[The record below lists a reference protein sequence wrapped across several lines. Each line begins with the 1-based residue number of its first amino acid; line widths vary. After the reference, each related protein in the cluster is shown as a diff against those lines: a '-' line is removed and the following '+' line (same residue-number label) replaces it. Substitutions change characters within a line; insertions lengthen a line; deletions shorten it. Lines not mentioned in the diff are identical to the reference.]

1 MLAVVGRSRPCFI
14 TASCHFIRL
23 ISTSADKSLLSKLRR
38 TTGFTFAACK
48 EALIRHN
55 NDFDK
60 AVAWLNEEA
69 VRRGWDKAGK
79 VSNRALSH
87 GLLGVLQHRSSAVI
101 VEVNCETDFVAR
113 NEQFQTFVANL
124 TETVMNRI
132 QERLF
137 TDHQPAASNLA
148 QYAPSEHDVAYV
160 SDLPKVTW
168 TATELNALVL
178 PNASTVSDQTA
189 VVIGSVGENMAVRRG
204 LGWHVP
210 NGSENASRLA
220 AYTHVSTT
228 GIRSGIRD
236 VKFGKYASLIR
247 YRPMGD
253 QSSTPAWRERAARL
267 GKQLCQHIVGMNP
280 RPGLEITEPNANPE
294 EEQCLLLQPFF
305 LDENVRVGEHLMR
318 NDMILEDFI
327 RVECG
332 QDDST
337 VTCGTK
343 SPNADI
349 TSEN

>member
-1 MLAVVGRSRPCFI
+1 MSMLAVVGRSRPSFI
-14 TASCHFIRL
+14 ATSRHLIRL
-23 ISTSADKSLLSKLRR
+23 VSTSVDKSLLSKLRR

-48 EALIRHN
+48 EALLRHN

-60 AVAWLNEEA
+60 AISWLNEEA
-69 VRRGWDKAGK
+69 VHRGWDKASK

-87 GLLGVLQHRSSAVI
+87 GLLGVLQHRASAVI

-113 NEQFQTFVANL
+113 NEQFQTFVASL
-124 TETVMNRI
+124 TETVMN
-132 QERLF
+132 EF
-137 TDHQPAASNLA
+137 K
-148 QYAPSEHDVAYV
+148 

-168 TATELNALVL
+168 TAAELNALVL

-220 AYTHVSTT
+220 T
-228 GIRSGIRD
+228 
-236 VKFGKYASLIR
+236 FGKYASLIR

-343 SPNADI
+343 SPNANI

>member
-1 MLAVVGRSRPCFI
+1 
-14 TASCHFIRL
+14 
-23 ISTSADKSLLSKLRR
+23 
-38 TTGFTFAACK
+38 
-48 EALIRHN
+48 
-55 NDFDK
+55 
-60 AVAWLNEEA
+60 
-69 VRRGWDKAGK
+69 
-79 VSNRALSH
+79 
-87 GLLGVLQHRSSAVI
+87 
-101 VEVNCETDFVAR
+101 
-113 NEQFQTFVANL
+113 
-124 TETVMNRI
+124 
-132 QERLF
+132 
-137 TDHQPAASNLA
+137 
-148 QYAPSEHDVAYV
+148 
-160 SDLPKVTW
+160 
-168 TATELNALVL
+168 
-178 PNASTVSDQTA
+178 
-189 VVIGSVGENMAVRRG
+189 MAVRRG

-220 AYTHVSTT
+220 TYTHVSTT

-332 QDDST
+332 QDDSR
-337 VTCGTK
+337 VTCSTK
-343 SPNADI
+343 SPNANI